1 MFMVLAFFVPFIAL
15 ELGEP
20 FPRCAA
26 VFLYKVNL
34 ALGLIC
40 VLIASLC

>member
-1 MFMVLAFFVPFIAL
+1 MFMVLALLVPLIAL

-20 FPRCAA
+20 FPRYVA

-34 ALGLIC
+34 ALGLI
-40 VLIASLC
+40 